1 MFYHT
6 TKTHLES
13 DIDKCFLTILII
25 LQIGFEP
32 QWMHYLKTY
41 VAPIANYI
49 FTGYYSEVR
58 SELTTTLYKVFS
70 IEVPLEPTI
79 ECYLRI
85 KQTKL

>member
-6 TKTHLES
+6 TKTRLES

-58 SELTTTLYKVFS
+58 CVLHRGPVGTNNCVLLKPAAHESY
-70 IEVPLEPTI
+70 PLS
-79 ECYLRI
+79 
-85 KQTKL
+85 